1 MSASSAPAAGKHL
14 RHMAQLVTPSART
27 AGQSFAGRQ
36 RLGSAGAAGIRCCAC
51 RAARHAAWRAAQR
64 RRTHMDPADKKS
76 RRRRRDGKRN
86 RRAPRQVG
94 ARARPAPRRARPLRA
109 TPTRREGEARQRAC
123 RQGIEARK
131 RRAPVDFSALLAR
144 VPVLAPPLEPSSSQ
158 RELPPPLAL
167 PPREPSLRCART
179 ACRKRC
185 ALPVSVLGR
194 RCSWRMWL
202 VGGGSRRRKRV
213 CVRGRAAAR
222 CCACVLRVRCSAVMS
237 CGARRAPRKRVRC
250 RGGGTPRGRR
260 AGRSAVTTAVLR
272 KVAVARLLAAAA
284 AAVRATLRHNNLAG
298 CIPRSELRRIS
309 TTRWLAGPSAFAH
322 RTAEKRERPFR
333 LSDKVSFA
341 PKRGKRTARQKRVKR

>member
-51 RAARHAAWRAAQR
+51 RAARRAAWRAAQR

-237 CGARRAPRKRVRC
+237 CGARRAPRKRARC
-250 RGGGTPRGRR
+250 RGGHTSGSSSRALRGHD
-260 AGRSAVTTAVLR
+260 GRLT
-272 KVAVARLLAAAA
+272 
-284 AAVRATLRHNNLAG
+284 
-298 CIPRSELRRIS
+298 
-309 TTRWLAGPSAFAH
+309 
-322 RTAEKRERPFR
+322 
-333 LSDKVSFA
+333 
-341 PKRGKRTARQKRVKR
+341 